1 VFDPAARVLGR
12 VPGEAMDEVVIV
24 GAGIGGL
31 TLGLALHQ
39 AKIPCRIFESAAEI
53 RPIGVGINLLP
64 HAVKEFAALGLESA
78 MERAAIKTTD
88 ATFFNRFGQLIYQE
102 PLGRAAGYD
111 HPQFSIHRGDLQMI
125 LLDAFRARAGAG
137 RIVTNRHCIGVEQDD
152 AGVFVTFSDGTGG
165 TYQTVRGC
173 AVIACDG
180 INSAIRKQFFP
191 DEGEPRYSGVNM
203 WRGVTRW
210 RPMLSGASMV
220 RAGWLSHGKM
230 VIYPIRRAGAD
241 GMQLVNWV
249 AEIETQ
255 NYRKRDWNRSG
266 SLEDFIGAFADWHF
280 DWLDVP
286 AFIRAADSVLE
297 FPMVDQDPLPR
308 WSFGRVTLLGDAA
321 HPMVP
326 RGSNGAG
333 QAILDA
339 RALTTALLEHGNP
352 VAALAAYEK
361 QRLEATTRI
370 VLTNRTNPPD
380 AILREV
386 YERTNDQPFGAIEDV
401 ISREELLAMSDS
413 YKQIAGFSREA
424 LRA

>member
-1 VFDPAARVLGR
+1 
-12 VPGEAMDEVVIV
+12 MDDVIIV

-31 TLGLALHQ
+31 TLGLALH
-39 AKIPCRIFESAAEI
+39 KCGIPCRIFESAAEI

-64 HAVKEFAALGLESA
+64 HATKELAALRLEQSLA
-78 MERAAIKTTD
+78 SVAIETGD

-102 PLGRAAGYD
+102 PLGRAAGYE
-111 HPQFSIHRGDLQMI
+111 HPQFSIHRGDLQMV
-125 LLDAFRARAGAG
+125 LLDAFRARAGSD
-137 RIVTNRHCIGVEQDD
+137 RLNTQHHCAGVEQNET
-152 AGVFVTFSDGTGG
+152 GVSVHFSDGLGG
-165 TYQTVRGC
+165 VNRRTVRGRV
-173 AVIACDG
+173 AIACDG
-180 INSAIRKQFFP
+180 INSAIRRQFFP

-210 RPMLSGASMV
+210 KPILSGASMV

-230 VIYPIRRAGAD
+230 VIYPIRSAGAD
-241 GMQLVNWV
+241 GLQLVNWV
-249 AEIETQ
+249 AEIETP
-255 NYRKRDWNRSG
+255 NYLKRDWNRRG
-266 SLEDFIGAFADWHF
+266 SIEDFIGAFADWHF

-339 RALTTALLEHGNP
+339 RALAAALSENDDP
-352 VAALAAYEK
+352 AAALAAYRAC
-361 QRLEATTRI
+361 RLVRGLQADRRLFQGGI
-370 VLTNRTNPPD
+370 
-380 AILREV
+380 AQLREPKV
-386 YERTNDQPFGAIEDV
+386 MLLRCRYRHCGPTGRRQRVART
-401 ISREELLAMSDS
+401 
-413 YKQIAGFSREA
+413 
-424 LRA
+424 RAR

>member
-1 VFDPAARVLGR
+1 
-12 VPGEAMDEVVIV
+12 MDEIIIV

-31 TLGLALHQ
+31 TLGLALH
-39 AKIPCRIFESAAEI
+39 AAGIPCRIFESAADI

-64 HAVKEFAALGLESA
+64 HATKELAALGLEA
-78 MERAAIKTTD
+78 DLARVAIATQD
-88 ATFFNRFGQLIYQE
+88 ATFFNRFGQLIYRE
-102 PLGRAAGYD
+102 PLGRAAGYE
-111 HPQFSIHRGDLQMI
+111 HPQFSIHRGDLQMV
-125 LLDAFRARAGAG
+125 LLDAFRARAGTD
-137 RIVTNRHCIGVEQDD
+137 RLLTNHHCIGVEQNES
-152 AGVFVTFSDGTGG
+152 GVSVGFSDGPGG
-165 TYQTVRGC
+165 SHRSTVHAR
-173 AVIACDG
+173 AAIACDG

-191 DEGEPRYSGVNM
+191 GEGEPRYSGVNM

-210 RPMLSGASMV
+210 KPMLSGASMV

-230 VIYPIRRAGAD
+230 VIYPIRHASGAD
-241 GMQLVNWV
+241 GLQLITWV
-249 AEIETQ
+249 AEIETET
-255 NYRKRDWNRSG
+255 YRKRDWTRPG
-266 SLEDFIGAFADWHF
+266 SIENFIGAFADWHF

-339 RALTTALLEHGNP
+339 RALADALCAYRD
-352 VAALAAYEK
+352 AAEALQAYEAK
-361 QRLEATTRI
+361 RREATSNVVRMS
-370 VLTNRTNPPD
+370 RKNPPD

-386 YERTNDQPFGAIEDV
+386 FVRSGDKPFTRIEDV
-401 ISREELLAMSDS
+401 IGLEELKAISEG
-413 YKQIAGFSREA
+413 YKRVAGYDRES
-424 LRA
+424 LDGPERERGRR

>member
-1 VFDPAARVLGR
+1 
-12 VPGEAMDEVVIV
+12 MDDILIV

-31 TLGLALHQ
+31 TLGLALHSCG
-39 AKIPCRIFESAAEI
+39 IPCRIFESAAEI

-64 HAVKEFAALGLESA
+64 HATKELAALGLE
-78 MERAAIKTTD
+78 AALASVAIETTD

-102 PLGRAAGYD
+102 PLGRAAGYEN
-111 HPQFSIHRGDLQMI
+111 PQFSIHRGDLQMV
-125 LLDAFRARAGAG
+125 LLDAFRARAGND
-137 RIVTNRHCIGVEQDD
+137 RLITNQHCVSVEQDES
-152 AGVFVTFSDGTGG
+152 GVSVTFSDGPGG
-165 TYQTVRGC
+165 ASRSTVRGRV
-173 AVIACDG
+173 AIACDG
-180 INSAIRKQFFP
+180 INSAVRKQFFP
-191 DEGEPRYSGVNM
+191 GEGEPRYSGVNM

-210 RPMLSGASMV
+210 KPMLSGASMV

-230 VIYPIRRAGAD
+230 VIYPIRPAGAD
-241 GMQLVNWV
+241 GLQLINWV
-249 AEIETQ
+249 AEIETPV
-255 NYRKRDWNRSG
+255 YRKRDWNRPG
-266 SLEDFIGAFADWHF
+266 SIDDFIGAFADWHF
-280 DWLDVP
+280 DGLDVP
-286 AFIRAADSVLE
+286 ALIRAADSVLE

-339 RALTTALLEHGNP
+339 RALTSALLENDDP
-352 VAALAAYEK
+352 VAALASYEK

-386 YERTNDQPFGAIEDV
+386 FERTHDKPFGAIDEV
-401 ISREELLAMSDS
+401 ISRDELVALSEG
-413 YKQIAGFSREA
+413 YKRIAGYSKEA
-424 LRA
+424 LRG

>member
-1 VFDPAARVLGR
+1 
-12 VPGEAMDEVVIV
+12 MDEVVII

-31 TLGLALHQ
+31 TLGLALHK
-39 AKIPCRIFESAAEI
+39 ANIPCRIFESAPEI
-53 RPIGVGINLLP
+53 KAFGVGINLLP
-64 HAVKEFAALGLESA
+64 HAVKELAALGLEPA
-78 MERAAIKTTD
+78 LDAVAIKTTD

-125 LLDAFRARAGAG
+125 LLEAFRARGG
-137 RIVTNRHCIGVEQDD
+137 TDRVVTSRHCVGVEQDD
-152 AGVFVTFSDGTGG
+152 AGVFVTFSDGAGG
-165 TYQTVRGC
+165 AGHTVRGRV
-173 AVIACDG
+173 AIACDG

-191 DEGEPRYSGVNM
+191 GEGEPRYSGVNM

-210 RPMLSGASMV
+210 KPMLSGASMV

-230 VIYPIRRAGAD
+230 VIYPIRAAGAD
-241 GMQLVNWV
+241 GLQLVNWV
-249 AEIETQ
+249 AEIETP

-266 SLEDFIGAFADWHF
+266 SLDDFIGPFADWHF

-286 AFIRAADSVLE
+286 AFLRAAESVLE

-339 RALTTALLEHGNP
+339 RALTAALLEHADP
-352 VAALAAYEK
+352 AAALAAYEN

-386 YERTNDQPFGAIEDV
+386 FERTNDRPFAAIEDV
-401 ISREELLAMSDS
+401 ISRDELLAMSDS
-413 YKQIAGFSREA
+413 YKRIAGFSREA
-424 LRA
+424 LQAEAN

>member
-1 VFDPAARVLGR
+1 
-12 VPGEAMDEVVIV
+12 MDDVIIV

-31 TLGLALHQ
+31 TLGLALH
-39 AKIPCRIFESAAEI
+39 AAGIPCRIFESAAEI
-53 RPIGVGINLLP
+53 KAVGVGINLLP
-64 HAVKEFAALGLESA
+64 HATKELAALGLEEA
-78 MERAAIKTTD
+78 LAKVAIATSD

-102 PLGRAAGYD
+102 PLGRAAGYE
-111 HPQFSIHRGDLQMI
+111 HPQFSIHRGDLQMV
-125 LLDAFRARAGAG
+125 LLDAFRARAGHD
-137 RIVTNRHCIGVEQDD
+137 RLVTHHHCIAVEQDET
-152 AGVFVTFSDGTGG
+152 GVSVHFSDGPGG
-165 TYQTVRGC
+165 AAGSTIRGRV
-173 AVIACDG
+173 AIACDG
-180 INSAIRKQFFP
+180 INSAVRKQFFP
-191 DEGEPRYSGVNM
+191 GEGEPRYSGVNM

-210 RPMLSGASMV
+210 QPILSGASMV

-230 VIYPIRRAGAD
+230 VIYPIRAAGAD
-241 GMQLVNWV
+241 GLQLINWV
-249 AEIETQ
+249 AEIETPL
-255 NYRKRDWNRSG
+255 YRKRDWNRPG
-266 SLEDFIGAFADWHF
+266 SIGDFIGAFADWHF

-286 AFIRAADSVLE
+286 AFIHAADSVLE

-308 WSFGRVTLLGDAA
+308 WSFGRVTLSGDAA

-339 RALTTALLEHGNP
+339 RALVSALTENDDP

-386 YERTNDQPFGAIEDV
+386 FQRTNDTPFAAIGDV
-401 ISREELLAMSDS
+401 ISREELVALSEG
-413 YKQIAGFSREA
+413 YKRIAGYSKEA
-424 LRA
+424 LRTR